1 MEFADLPERMEVSV
15 LRLYFVRFLNC
26 LRDGSISLDS
36 ALYQL
41 KELTYRQWYTF
52 ELLDE
57 EIRQNI
63 DDWLIQVW
71 DSTSVEKADIVT
83 FIVANLGLIR
93 TFAFLEQEYRFITSD
108 QVRDIVAETI
118 RELKDSIAD
127 PYQELSQY
135 VVI

>member
-63 DDWLIQVW
+63 DDWLIEVW

>member
-15 LRLYFVRFLNC
+15 LRSYFVRFLNC
-26 LRDGSISLDS
+26 IRDGSISLES
-36 ALYQL
+36 ALHQL

-63 DDWLIQVW
+63 DDWLIQIW

-83 FIVANLGLIR
+83 FIVANLGLTR
-93 TFAFLEQEYRFITSD
+93 TFAFLEQEYHFISSE
-108 QVRDIVAETI
+108 QVREIVAETI
-118 RELKDSIAD
+118 SELKESIAD
-127 PYQELSQY
+127 PYQEMREY
-135 VVI
+135 IVI

>member
-26 LRDGSISLDS
+26 LRDGSISLES

-83 FIVANLGLIR
+83 FIVANLGLTR